1 MKFVVAAAGTSE
13 WSAALSG
20 AEEGEQAHR
29 VVPGEAEAPSTKD
42 SARSDRAACQAFED
56 NPFGSS
62 GSGQE
67 CMAHVSVVETS
78 SGDGDS
84 CDTSRADDGSS
95 EAGTTG
101 NVDEWNAM
109 LARLY
114 ELMDQRNAL
123 NPILKE
129 ICSETIENGRR
140 IEREEDEIDALGR
153 QILEAEA
160 SRRRLRPGTDRRS
173 FNLIRSNLRTRLRM
187 LVKGHKA
194 LKKRTDKG
202 RRRLDQVKEAL
213 TNIDITFCEH
223 QRVMA
228 SNNGEQYMQLLERA
242 YKAKRCAHCLSNASK
257 KKEGIATTKRCS
269 SCKAVHYCNEDCQAG
284 DWDVHQRLCRNLKE
298 RRNERI
304 AKWYEKDKMQ
314 REFAERM
321 NCGWYGEGS
330 GVIGVP
336 GSVDPVIA
344 NELLGFDVYDAD
356 AEESD
361 GDDGCCTTG
370 CTIG

>member
-1 MKFVVAAAGTSE
+1 MAAAGASE
-13 WSAALSG
+13 WSAALGG
-20 AEEGEQAHR
+20 AEEGEQVHR

-42 SARSDRAACQAFED
+42 SARSDRAACQAFE
-56 NPFGSS
+56 GSTCASS
-62 GSGQE
+62 GSGQ
-67 CMAHVSVVETS
+67 S
-78 SGDGDS
+78 
-84 CDTSRADDGSS
+84 
-95 EAGTTG
+95 

-114 ELMDQRNAL
+114 VLMDQRIAL
-123 NPILKE
+123 NSVLKE

-140 IEREEDEIDALGR
+140 IEREADEIDALGR
-153 QILEAEA
+153 QILDAEA
-160 SRRRLRPGTDRRS
+160 SRRRLRPGSRS
-173 FNLIRSNLRTRLRM
+173 FNLIRSNLRTHMRI

-194 LKKRTDKG
+194 LKKRTDKAQ
-202 RRRLDQVKEAL
+202 RRLDQVKEAS
-213 TNIDITFCEH
+213 TNIAITFCKL

-228 SNNGEQYMQLLERA
+228 SNNGEQYMKLLERA
-242 YKAKRCAHCLSNASK
+242 YKAKRCAHCLSNAST
-257 KKEGIATTKRCS
+257 KKEGITTTKRCS

-304 AKWYEKDKMQ
+304 AKWYEKDKTQ

-330 GVIGVP
+330 GVVGVP
-336 GSVDPVIA
+336 GSVDLVIT
-344 NELLGFDVYDAD
+344 NQLLEFDVYGADAD
-356 AEESD
+356 EQSD